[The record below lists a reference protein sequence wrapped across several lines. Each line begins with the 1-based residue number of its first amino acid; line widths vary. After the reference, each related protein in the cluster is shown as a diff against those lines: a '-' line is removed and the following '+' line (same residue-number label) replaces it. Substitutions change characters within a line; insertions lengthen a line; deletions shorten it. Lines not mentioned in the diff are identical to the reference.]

1 MSRFQTIPRR
11 TFLQGLGA
19 TMALPLLDAMPSAT
33 AANTA
38 ANTANSD
45 TQAPVRAAFVFFP
58 NGAIMP
64 SWKPTG
70 TGTDYQLSETLKP
83 LDPYRDDLNIFS
95 GLAQD
100 NGRAKG
106 DGPGDHAR
114 CASTYLTGAHPV
126 KTSGAN
132 IKVGVSV
139 DQVAAGQIGKRTRLP
154 SLEIGIERGR
164 NAGNCD
170 SGYSCAYS
178 SNVSWKT
185 ATTPQA
191 KEINPRAVFGR
202 LFGTEADA
210 KTRKRRNRIRKSI
223 LDLVADDAKR
233 LGKSLGKNDRAKLD
247 EYFTSVR
254 EIEQRIS
261 RSEQNATKQRPA
273 NFPIPENTPRDLG
286 EHVNL
291 MYDLLVL
298 AFQTD
303 TTRVATYMLGN
314 AGSNRTYPMVGVN
327 SGWHSLSHHRNEQ
340 AKVDQLQKIDHWQV
354 EQFAR
359 FLGKL
364 KNISEGDGTLL
375 DNCMIM
381 YGSGLSDANRHNHDD
396 LPIIVAGHGGRTMQ
410 TGQHVVAEK
419 ERPLN
424 DLFLSMLDR
433 LDAGVESIGDSKQRL
448 TEIDA

>member
-1 MSRFQTIPRR
+1 MSRFPTIPRR

-19 TMALPLLDAMPSAT
+19 TMALPLLDAMP
-33 AANTA
+33 AAAATA
-38 ANTANSD
+38 ANTANS
-45 TQAPVRAAFVFFP
+45 TTPAAVRAAFVFFP

-70 TGTDYQLSETLKP
+70 TGTDYKLSETLKP
-83 LDPYRDDLNIFS
+83 LEPYRDDLNIFS

-185 ATTPQA
+185 ATTPLA

-233 LGKSLGKNDRAKLD
+233 LGKTLGKNDRAKLD

-261 RSEQNATKQRPA
+261 RSEQSVTKQRPSD
-273 NFPIPENTPRDLG
+273 FPLPENTPRDLG

-327 SGWHSLSHHRNEQ
+327 SGWHSLSHHRNEKS
-340 AKVDQLQKIDHWQV
+340 KVDQLQKIDHWQV
-354 EQFAR
+354 EQFGR

-364 KNISEGDGTLL
+364 KDIPEGDGTLL

-381 YGSGLSDANRHNHDD
+381 YGSGLSDANRHNHHD
-396 LPIIVAGHGGRTMQ
+396 LPIVVAGHGGRTMQ
-410 TGQHVVAEK
+410 TGQHVVAAK

>member
-1 MSRFQTIPRR
+1 MSGFQQLPRR
-11 TFLQGLGA
+11 TFLKGLGA
-19 TMALPLLDAMPSAT
+19 AMALPYLEGMRPAR
-33 AANTA
+33 AAGSTM
-38 ANTANSD
+38 TP
-45 TQAPVRAAFVFFP
+45 PVRGAFVFFP
-58 NGAIMP
+58 NGAIP
-64 SWKPTG
+64 SAWKPEQV
-70 TGTDYQLSETLKP
+70 GTDYKMSETLAP
-83 LDPYRDDLNIFS
+83 LEGFRDDLSVIS

-114 CASTYLTGAHPV
+114 CAASYLTGAHPF

-139 DQVAAGQIGKRTRLP
+139 DQVAAGQIGKLTRLP

-185 ATTPQA
+185 PTTPVA
-191 KEINPRAVFGR
+191 KEINPRAVFDR
-202 LFGTEADA
+202 LFGSAQDA
-210 KTRKRRNRIRKSI
+210 KNRKKRNKFRQSI
-223 LDLVADDAKR
+223 LDLVAADAKR
-233 LGKSLGKNDRAKLD
+233 LKQTLGTTDRAKLD

-254 EIEQRIS
+254 EIEQRIA
-261 RSEQNATKQRPA
+261 RSEKDAEQRRPK
-273 NFPIPENTPRDLG
+273 NFKVPKRSPRDLT
-286 EHVNL
+286 EHVRL

-303 TTRVATYMLGN
+303 TTRMATYMLGN

-327 SGWHSLSHHRNEQ
+327 SGWHSISHHRDDA
-340 AKVDQLQKIDHWQV
+340 AKVDQLKKIDKWHV
-354 EQFAR
+354 EQFAA

-364 KNISEGDGTLL
+364 RSISEGEGSLL
-375 DNCMIM
+375 DNCLIM
-381 YGSGLSDANRHNHDD
+381 YGSGLSDGNRHWHHD
-396 LPIIVAGHGGRTMQ
+396 LPVVLAGKGGQTVK
-410 TGQHVVAEK
+410 TGQHLKFEK

-424 DLFLSMLDR
+424 DLFLSLLDR
-433 LDAGVESIGDSKQRL
+433 VGARVESIGDSKNRL
-448 TEIDA
+448 TEIDV

>member
-1 MSRFQTIPRR
+1 MSGFKTLPRR
-11 TFLQGLGA
+11 TFLRGIGA
-19 TMALPLLDAMPSAT
+19 AMALPLLDGMHSAR
-33 AANTA
+33 AAAKAVTPP
-38 ANTANSD
+38 T
-45 TQAPVRAAFVFFP
+45 RAAFIFFP

-64 SWKPTG
+64 SWKPTSVG
-70 TGTDYQLSETLKP
+70 ADYELSKTLKP
-83 LDPYRDDLNIFS
+83 LEAFKGDLTVIS

-114 CASTYLTGAHPV
+114 CAASYLTGAHPV
-126 KTSGAN
+126 KTSAAN
-132 IKVGVSV
+132 IKVGISV
-139 DQVAAGQIGKRTRLP
+139 DQVAATQIGKKTRLP

-185 ATTPQA
+185 PTTPVA
-191 KEINPRAVFGR
+191 KEINPRAVFAR
-202 LFGTEADA
+202 LFGSNEDA
-210 KTRKRRNRIRKSI
+210 NVRKRRNKNRKSI
-223 LDLVADDAKR
+223 LDLVAADAKR
-233 LGKSLGKNDRAKLD
+233 LQKTLGRSDKAKLD

-254 EIEQRIS
+254 EIEQRIT
-261 RSEQNATKQRPA
+261 RAEADDQRRRPKD
-273 NFPIPENTPRDLG
+273 FPVPEGTPRNLTA
-286 EHVNL
+286 HVNL

-303 TTRVATYMLGN
+303 TTRISTYMLGN
-314 AGSNRTYPMVGVN
+314 AGSNRSYPMVKVN
-327 SGWHSLSHHRNEQ
+327 AGWHGISHHRDE
-340 AKVDQLQKIDHWQV
+340 ATKVDQLQRIDKWHV

-364 KNISEGDGTLL
+364 KGVQEGEGTLL
-375 DNCMIM
+375 DNCQLM
-381 YGSGLSDANRHNHDD
+381 YGSGLSDGNRHWHHD
-396 LPIIVAGHGGRTMQ
+396 LPIVLAGRGGNTLK
-410 TGQHVVAEK
+410 TGVHLKLEK

-433 LDAGVESIGDSKQRL
+433 VGAQVESIGDSKLRL
-448 TEIDA
+448 TQIDV

>member
-1 MSRFQTIPRR
+1 MSGFKTIPRR

-19 TMALPLLDAMPSAT
+19 TMALPLLEGMQSAT
-33 AANTA
+33 AATA
-38 ANTANSD
+38 AT
-45 TQAPVRAAFVFFP
+45 TTPVRAAFVFFP

-70 TGTDYQLSETLKP
+70 SGTDYELSKTLKP
-83 LDPYRDDLNIFS
+83 LEAFRSEMNVFT

-114 CASTYLTGAHPV
+114 CAASYLTGAHPV

-185 ATTPQA
+185 ATTPLA

-223 LDLVADDAKR
+223 LDLVANDAKR
-233 LGKSLGKNDRAKLD
+233 LGKTLGKNDRAKLD

-261 RSEQNATKQRPA
+261 RSEQNTTKQRPA
-273 NFPIPENTPRDLG
+273 DFPVPDNTPRDLG

-327 SGWHSLSHHRNEQ
+327 SGWHSLSHHRNEKT
-340 AKVDQLQKIDHWQV
+340 KVDQLQKIDHWQV

-364 KNISEGDGTLL
+364 KNIAEGDGTLL

-396 LPIIVAGHGGRTMQ
+396 LPIVVAGHGGRTMQ

>member
-1 MSRFQTIPRR
+1 
-11 TFLQGLGA
+11 
-19 TMALPLLDAMPSAT
+19 MALPMLDGMAPARAAT
-33 AANTA
+33 AATP
-38 ANTANSD
+38 
-45 TQAPVRAAFVFFP
+45 PVRAAFVFFP

-70 TGTDYQLSETLKP
+70 TGTDFELSQTLKP
-83 LDPYRDDLNIFS
+83 LEPFRSELNVFT

-114 CASTYLTGAHPV
+114 CAASYLTGAHPV
-126 KTSGAN
+126 KTSGSN

-139 DQVAAGQIGKRTRLP
+139 DQVAAQQIGKRTRLP

-178 SNVSWKT
+178 SNVAWRTS
-185 ATTPQA
+185 TTPVA
-191 KEINPRAVFGR
+191 KEINPRAVFNR
-202 LFGTEADA
+202 LFGSTEDA
-210 KTRKRRNRIRKSI
+210 QVRKRRSRIRKSI
-223 LDLVADDAKR
+223 LDLVAADAQR
-233 LGKSLGKNDRAKLD
+233 LQKTLGKNDKAKLD

-261 RSEQNATKQRPA
+261 RAEQDAEQRRPRD
-273 NFPIPENTPRDLG
+273 FKVPDQTPRNLT

-291 MYDLLVL
+291 MYDLLTL

-303 TTRVATYMLGN
+303 TTRVSTYMLGN

-327 SGWHSLSHHRNEQ
+327 SGWHSLSHHRDEK
-340 AKVDQLQKIDHWQV
+340 AKVDQLQKIDQWHV

-364 KNISEGDGTLL
+364 RGITEGDRTLL

-381 YGSGLSDANRHNHDD
+381 YGSGLSDGNKHWHHD
-396 LPIIVAGHGGRTMQ
+396 LPVVVAGRGGRTLK
-410 TGQHVVAEK
+410 TGHHILAK
-419 ERPLN
+419 DERPLN

-433 LDAGVESIGDSKQRL
+433 LDADVESIGDSKQRL

>member
-1 MSRFQTIPRR
+1 
-11 TFLQGLGA
+11 
-19 TMALPLLDAMPSAT
+19 MALPLLDAMPSAT

-38 ANTANSD
+38 ADTANPD

-185 ATTPQA
+185 ATTPLA

-210 KTRKRRNRIRKSI
+210 KTRERRNRIRKSI
-223 LDLVADDAKR
+223 LDLVAEDAKR
-233 LGKSLGKNDRAKLD
+233 LGKTLGKNDRAKLD

-327 SGWHSLSHHRNEQ
+327 SGWHSLSHHRNEKT
-340 AKVDQLQKIDHWQV
+340 KVDQLQKIDHWQV

-364 KNISEGDGTLL
+364 KNIPEGDGTLL

-396 LPIIVAGHGGRTMQ
+396 LPIVVAGHGGRTMQ

>member
-1 MSRFQTIPRR
+1 MSGFQAIPRR
-11 TFLQGLGA
+11 TFLYGAGAAMGLPMLEGMQPA
-19 TMALPLLDAMPSAT
+19 R
-33 AANTA
+33 AAARA
-38 ANTANSD
+38 AA
-45 TQAPVRAAFVFFP
+45 APPVRAAFVFFP

-64 SWKPTG
+64 AWKPSG
-70 TGTDYQLSETLKP
+70 TGDQYQLSETLKP
-83 LDPYRDDLNIFS
+83 LEAYRSEMNIFT

-114 CASTYLTGAHPV
+114 CAASYLTGAHPV

-139 DQVAAGQIGKRTRLP
+139 DQVAAQQIGKRTSLP

-185 ATTPQA
+185 ATTPVA

-202 LFGTEADA
+202 LFGSEEDA
-210 KTRKRRNRIRKSI
+210 QVRKRRNRIRKSI
-223 LDLVADDAKR
+223 LDLVAGDAKR
-233 LGKSLGKNDRAKLD
+233 LQNKLGKNDKAKLD

-254 EIEQRIS
+254 EIEERIA
-261 RSEQNATKQRPA
+261 RSEQEAERRRPKGVKV
-273 NFPIPENTPRDLG
+273 PGNTPRDLG

-303 TTRVATYMLGN
+303 TTRVSTYMLGN
-314 AGSNRTYPMVGVN
+314 AGSNRTYPMVDVN
-327 SGWHSLSHHRNEQ
+327 AGWHSLSHHRDEKG
-340 AKVDQLQKIDHWQV
+340 KVDQLKRIDKWHA
-354 EQFAR
+354 EQFAK

-364 KNISEGDGTLL
+364 QSIPEGEGTLL

-381 YGSGLSDANRHNHDD
+381 YGSGLSDGNRHWHHD
-396 LPIIVAGHGGRTMQ
+396 LPVLVAGRGGRTMK
-410 TGQHVVAEK
+410 TGHHVVSEG